1 MVRIRLHVGVR
12 IFLMS
17 RKEQWLSRIVFYAG
31 AIGLLWIMGKM
42 SPSSAEL
49 EAQLDRELGAAQIQI
64 TFPSKS

>member
-1 MVRIRLHVGVR
+1 
-12 IFLMS
+12 MS

-64 TFPSKS
+64 TFPSKP